1 MTKFAFALLITAFVS
16 TSAMAQST
24 VVTPVGN
31 VVSVEGVG
39 TVSQGNTLGNLV
51 KDQRIFDGA
60 NIVTTASGTVVV
72 RLPSGCL
79 VSLAPNQ
86 SVKIDSK
93 LDCPTQVSRI
103 QNIGATPG
111 SQAGAGSAAGGG
123 GGALGLGALGVGA
136 LGAYS
141 NQRGSGS

>member
-60 NIVTTASGTVVV
+60 NITTASGTVVV

-103 QNIGATPG
+103 QNIGATP
-111 SQAGAGSAAGGG
+111 SAQAGAGSAAGGG
-123 GGALGLGALGVGA
+123 GNASGLVFLGVGA
-136 LGAYS
+136 LGAYY
-141 NQRGSGS
+141 NWRASGS

>member
-60 NIVTTASGTVVV
+60 NITTASGTVVV

-111 SQAGAGSAAGGG
+111 AQAGAGSAAGGG
-123 GGALGLGALGVGA
+123 GNASGLVFLGVGA
-136 LGAYS
+136 LGAYL
-141 NQRGSGS
+141 NQRASGS

>member
-60 NIVTTASGTVVV
+60 NITTASGTVVV

-136 LGAYS
+136 LGAYY